1 MTGDEYTYED
11 SSAPTR
17 VRIEDLLE
25 RMTIEEKAG
34 QLTGMWVGNFSMVD
48 SSTNVGGRVEQT
60 LSDVENAIRTSD
72 IGSVTP
78 FGTGISSYN
87 NPAVASRIANRLQR
101 VAKNETRLGI
111 PLTIPVDAVHGHANI
126 DGSTIFPHNLAM
138 AATWDPELVRR
149 SAEIT
154 AKEMRATG
162 ATQNYSPTADVA
174 RDSRWG
180 RTYETYGESPY
191 LVQELVA
198 AEIRG
203 LQSPEASLSDGVAAT
218 TKHFPAYS
226 GPVRGEDAAPVDI
239 SPATLRRVYLP
250 PFQRAIDEGTR
261 GIMPSYNSVDREPVH
276 GSRRLLTELL
286 RDELGFEGA
295 VYSDWLG
302 TDMLSKNHKTAGSM
316 SDGVRQ
322 ALDAGLDTFSVGGLD
337 TTRRIVELVKSDKY
351 LEERLDE
358 HVRRVLRT
366 KFRLGLFDDPFVHPN
381 DAGDVVGK
389 LDHRQVALDSVR
401 RSVTLLQNDDETL
414 PLDPGLDSVLVTGPN
429 ADSINNLC
437 GGWSVIQDD
446 SYAGSTILDGVSL
459 VSGSN
464 TSITHEPGSSITETE
479 DLDQVRSDAEDCD
492 AAVVVLGENWYIHE
506 FGPRSV
512 TGPTD
517 EFPKRDRLE
526 LPEAQQQLLKT
537 VYETGTPTVL
547 VVVSGRPL
555 VLTDAIEH
563 ADAVLMG
570 YLPGKEG
577 GQGIAEI
584 AFGRINPSGKLPI
597 SMPKSIGQ
605 LPQTH
610 DRLPHPTPIGETE
623 HSPSYDPLFEFG
635 HGLSYADCSYE
646 AMELAQSEVGAR
658 DTVDVTV
665 TLENQGDR
673 SIEEVVRLYVRDLV
687 SSRVT
692 PVQELKAFDRVSVPA
707 GESTSTTLSL
717 EIDDLGVMQSDGTVT
732 VEPGTFLVTSG
743 GLSRELEV
751 V

>member
-1 MTGDEYTYED
+1 MTDDNYTYND
-11 SSAPTR
+11 SSAPTSA
-17 VRIEDLLE
+17 RIEDLLE
-25 RMTIEEKAG
+25 RMTIGEKAG
-34 QLTGMWVGNFSMVD
+34 QLTGMCVGKFSTTD
-48 SSTNVGGRVEQT
+48 SSTNEGGLIEQT
-60 LSDVENAIRTSD
+60 LSEVENAIRTSN

-87 NPAVASRIANRLQR
+87 NPAVTSRIANQLQR
-101 VAKNETRLGI
+101 VTRNETRLGV
-111 PLTIPVDAVHGHANI
+111 PLIIPVDAIHGHANV
-126 DGSTIFPHNLAM
+126 DGSTIFPHNLGM
-138 AATWDPELVRR
+138 AATWDPKIVRQ
-149 SAEIT
+149 SAQIT

-174 RDSRWG
+174 RDPRWG

-198 AEIRG
+198 AEIQG
-203 LQSPEASLSDGVAAT
+203 LQDRDASNSDGVAAT

-226 GPVRGEDAAPVDI
+226 APVRGEDSAPVDI
-239 SPATLRRVYLP
+239 STTTLRRVYLP
-250 PFQRAIDEGTR
+250 PFQRAIDEGTL

-286 RDELGFEGA
+286 REELGFQGA
-295 VYSDWLG
+295 VYSDWFG
-302 TDMLSKNHKTAGSM
+302 TEMLSKNHKTADSM
-316 SDGVRQ
+316 SDAVRQ
-322 ALDAGLDTFSVGGLD
+322 ALDAGMDTFSVGGPD
-337 TTRRIVELVKSDKY
+337 TVERIIELVESGQY
-351 LEERLDE
+351 PEERLDK
-358 HVRRVLRT
+358 HVRRVLNA
-366 KFRLGLFDDPFVHPN
+366 KFRLGLFDDPFVHPS
-381 DAGDVVGK
+381 DASDIVGK

-401 RSVTLLQNDDETL
+401 RSVTLVQNDNETL
-414 PLDPGLDSVLVTGPN
+414 PLDLNLDSVLLTGPN

-437 GGWSVIQDD
+437 GGWSVVQNDD
-446 SYAGSTILDGVSL
+446 YRGSTIRDGVAL
-459 VSGSN
+459 VTGNN
-464 TSITHEPGSSITETE
+464 TSITHEPGSSITEAR
-479 DLDQVRSDAEDCD
+479 DLDRVRSEAEDCD
-492 AAVVVLGENWYIHE
+492 AAIVVLGENWYIHE

-512 TGPTD
+512 TGPTN
-517 EFPKRDRLE
+517 EFPKRDQLK

-537 VYETGTPTVL
+537 VHETGTPTVL

-555 VLTDAIEH
+555 VLTDVIEY

-584 AFGRINPSGKLPI
+584 VFGRINPSGKLPI

-610 DRLPHPTPIGETE
+610 DRLPHPTPIGENE

-646 AMELAQSEVGAR
+646 AIEISQSKVGIQG
-658 DTVDVTV
+658 TVDVTI
-665 TLENQGDR
+665 TLKNQGDR
-673 SIEEVVRLYVRDLV
+673 SVEEIVQVYVRDLV

-692 PVQELKAFDRVSVPA
+692 PVQELKAFNRVSVPA

-717 EIDDLGVMQSDGTVT
+717 EINDLGVVQSDGSVA
-732 VEPGTFLVTSG
+732 VEPGTFAITSG